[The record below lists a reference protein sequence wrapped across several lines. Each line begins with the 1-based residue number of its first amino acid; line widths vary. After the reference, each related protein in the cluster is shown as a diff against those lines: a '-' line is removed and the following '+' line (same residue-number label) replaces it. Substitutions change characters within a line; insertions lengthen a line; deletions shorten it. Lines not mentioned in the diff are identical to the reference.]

1 MPFPDI
7 QLDDRTFEDLY
18 AELRRRIPRYT
29 PEWTDHNDS
38 DPGITL
44 LQLFAWL
51 QEMLIWRLNQVPDK
65 NFIKFLELIGTVPD
79 PPAPAIVELTFKL
92 STKDLT
98 EAVLIPGGT
107 QVSLSGASDGGP
119 VIFTTDDNLYASG
132 ADLVALQTF
141 DGQQFQLVTEFNRL
155 DGASFLPFTQS
166 PRSGMALYLG
176 LDRAFPPGQ
185 QRLTFH
191 SAAAANTRVQS
202 GASLAVDFAPPVVAV
217 WEYFAG
223 PTALWQPLANI
234 TDGTRSLTRSGS
246 VTFDAPADMQA
257 APYGLLRKQSDPV
270 LYWLRYRLDS
280 ILGTGYEAVPDL
292 SDVLVNT
299 IGATNAVTE
308 IDELL
313 GQSNNRPNQTFALAR
328 TPVLPK
334 DDSVPG
340 IIAVNEGPGFVVW
353 TEVADFAASTRTD
366 THYTIDRS
374 TGVVLFGDGVH
385 GKIPLWL
392 SSDGSNLESADAPNI
407 KATSYRWGGGAR
419 GNAGSGTVTSLE
431 TSIPYVDSVTNLRPS
446 IGGADE
452 ETIDHAKATAPL
464 KLRTKMRAVTGEDF
478 QFLAT
483 QTPGAQVKRAKALPL
498 HSPNVELVRKPADQ
512 LLATPVPIPGTI
524 TVIVVPEGFGNP
536 KPLPTNDTLTLVA
549 NWLDA
554 HRLVTT
560 ELFVERPKYRLVKIV
575 AQIIADP
582 TAISGDV
589 AKALQQKLL
598 AYFHPLTGG
607 KDASGWEF
615 GGKIYFSETYKQ
627 ILTTPGVLRID
638 AGALKTIV
646 DGKPPAQDGADID
659 IGEDELVY
667 STEHTLTVTYR

>member
-7 QLDDRTFEDLY
+7 QLDDRTFEDLF

-51 QEMLIWRLNQVPDK
+51 QEMILWRVNRVPDK
-65 NFIKFLELIGTVPD
+65 NFIKFLELIGTRPD
-79 PPAPAIVELTFKL
+79 PPAPATVELTFKL
-92 STKDLT
+92 STKDLPD
-98 EAVLIPGGT
+98 AVLIPGGT
-107 QVSLSGASDGGP
+107 QVSLSGDSSGGP

-132 ADLVALQTF
+132 ADLVALQTY

-155 DGASFLPFTQS
+155 DGASFQPFTQN
-166 PRSGMALYLG
+166 PLGGMALYLG
-176 LDRAFPPGQ
+176 LDRPFPAGQ

-191 SAAAANTRVQS
+191 SAATAKTTVQS
-202 GASLAVDFAPPVVAV
+202 GASLAVDFAPPVVAY

-223 PTALWQPLANI
+223 PTALWQPLANV
-234 TDGTRSLTRSGS
+234 TDGTRSLTTSGT
-246 VTFDAPADMQA
+246 VLFDGPADMQA
-257 APYGLLRKQSDPV
+257 AGYGLLRKQNDPK
-270 LYWLRYRLDS
+270 LYWLRYRLES
-280 ILGTGYEAVPDL
+280 ILGTGYEAVPEL

-299 IGATNAVTE
+299 ISATNAVTE
-308 IDELL
+308 TDELL
-313 GQSNNRPNQTFALAR
+313 GQSNNRPNQTFTLAR

-334 DDSVPG
+334 DDSVAG
-340 IIAVNEGPGFVVW
+340 IIAVDEGSGFVVW
-353 TEVADFAASTRTD
+353 TEVNDFAASTKTD
-366 THYTIDRS
+366 PHYTLDLS
-374 TGVVLFGDGVH
+374 TGVVSFGDGIH

-392 SSDGSNLESADAPNI
+392 SSDGSNLESADLPNI

-419 GNAGSGTVTSLE
+419 GNAGSATVTSLE

-464 KLRTKMRAVTGEDF
+464 KLRTKMRAVTATDF
-478 QFLAT
+478 EFLAT

-498 HSPNVELVRKPADQ
+498 HNPHVELSRKPADQ
-512 LLATPVPIPGTI
+512 LLATPVPVPGTI
-524 TVIVVPEGFGNP
+524 TVMVVPEGFGNP
-536 KPLPTNDTLTLVA
+536 KPLPTNDTLKLVA
-549 NWLDA
+549 DWLDA

-560 ELFVERPKYRLVKIV
+560 ELYVEGPKYRLVKIV

-582 TAISGDV
+582 AAISGDV
-589 AKALQQKLL
+589 AKALQAKLL

-607 KDASGWEF
+607 KDGTGWEF

-638 AGALKTIV
+638 AGALQTIV

-659 IGEDELVY
+659 LAEDELVY
-667 STEHTLTVTYR
+667 SVEHALTVTYK